1 MGIQLH
7 STRTVAFLSAT
18 LISDLTLT
26 YCSANLTL
34 LALAHPFRRGDTLA
48 DTPPDGIPIGVSHF
62 ITSPDLGHPPV
73 CKGML
78 REASYLSISTPVTGH
93 VTMKEILVSIR
104 PNREAIFFEE
114 WLNTAG
120 CTESRTAPSSNLT
133 EKVPVNQSRCGILC
147 YFSATCN
154 KAGYS

>member
-7 STRTVAFLSAT
+7 STRTVGFLSAT

-34 LALAHPFRRGDTLA
+34 LALAHPFRRGDTLV

-78 REASYLSISTPVTGH
+78 DEASYLSISTPVTGH
-93 VTMKEILVSIR
+93 VTMKEILDSAR
-104 PNREAIFFEE
+104 PNNENDYLEE
-114 WLNTAG
+114 
-120 CTESRTAPSSNLT
+120 P
-133 EKVPVNQSRCGILC
+133 
-147 YFSATCN
+147 
-154 KAGYS
+154 